1 MVGSEDGD
9 RSLLEL
15 INCLS
20 TALHI
25 YSHFISSHPEPYNS
39 ESRGYQ
45 MRHDHGVLKIEEI
58 ILLWIGSFPKFIF
71 NYSYVVTLGNKNDV
85 IY

>member
-1 MVGSEDGD
+1 
-9 RSLLEL
+9 
-15 INCLS
+15 
-20 TALHI
+20 
-25 YSHFISSHPEPYNS
+25 
-39 ESRGYQ
+39 
-45 MRHDHGVLKIEEI
+45 MRHDHGVLKIEEN